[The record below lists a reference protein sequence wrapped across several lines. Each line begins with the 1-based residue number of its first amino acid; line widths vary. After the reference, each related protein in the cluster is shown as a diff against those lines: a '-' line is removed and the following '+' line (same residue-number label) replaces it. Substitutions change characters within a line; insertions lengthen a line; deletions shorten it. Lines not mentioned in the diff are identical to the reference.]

1 MNENEFK
8 FCSNNYTHK
17 RKMIDATK
25 NDIGKYS
32 GRAKDFC
39 GEALRKILYY
49 NHHL

>member
-1 MNENEFK
+1 MKMN
-8 FCSNNYTHK
+8 SNFVQIITP
-17 RKMIDATK
+17 TK
-25 NDIGKYS
+25 GKGSMQPKTIYIGKYS